1 MKKNIKLYSRTLLT
15 VPIVLAGLST
25 GLVHAEEV
33 ETPVSTN
40 NLTTTTENT
49 ETVTETTES
58 QTSVTP
64 VESSQSSTVETST
77 STSTSEGTISS
88 PASETSSTLS
98 SETSKPVSEVANS
111 RLTTSASSALRTAA
125 SVRSTPT
132 PRQEIV
138 SVQQIEQTLELKYNL
153 PVSSG
158 EVIRFAVWSDKN
170 SQDDIIWYSADQTGA
185 AYVELKKHKDY
196 GLYHIHTYS
205 DRSGRFTG
213 LNATSI
219 NVAAPK
225 PVSSKAVLKT
235 ESSFE
240 VTVTDVP
247 SHISSVSVPIWSDN
261 KGQDDIIW
269 YTAQKRADGS
279 YGVLVDTQKH
289 KTDTGTYHIHV
300 YGQNSQTGKL
310 DGLSATSLTVPA
322 RQITK
327 PVSAKAVLKTESSF
341 EVTITDVPSHI
352 SSISVPIWSE
362 TKGQD
367 DIIWYTAQKRADGS
381 YGVLVDTQKHKT
393 DTGTYHIHVYG
404 QNSQTGKLD
413 GLSATT
419 ITVPAPKATKPVSS
433 KAVLKTESSFEVTI
447 TDVPSHIS
455 SVSVPIWSENKG
467 QDDIIWYTAQKRAD
481 GSYGVLVDTQKHKTD
496 TGTYHIHVYGQ
507 NSQTGK
513 LDGLSATTLTVPAP
527 KATKPV
533 SSKAV
538 LKTESSFEV
547 TITDVPSHISS
558 VSVPIWSDNKGQD
571 DIIWYTAQ
579 KRADGSYGVLVDT
592 QKHKTDTG
600 TYHIHVYGQ
609 NSQTGKLDGLS
620 ATTISVPKRVMTK
633 ATMKTTSS
641 FEVTITD
648 VPSHV
653 SGVSV
658 PVWSENKGQDDI
670 IWYTAQK
677 RTDGSYGV
685 LIDTQKHKTDTGIY
699 HIHVYGQNSQTGKL
713 EGLSATQIT
722 LAARPDEKS
731 DKAVVT
737 TSYRGTGVYGLDIS
751 NVSKQGEVLF
761 AVWSDTNGQDDI
773 KWYGTKQITSSV
785 YFGTF
790 DTKQHK
796 NVGTYHIHVYQKI
809 DGKMSI
815 IGATAQNVTRNSYNL
830 PINRQG
836 DIRWGGLYYGLSNLA
851 MTGCVPTAL
860 SMVYSS
866 LKNETITPVVV
877 ANYLYNHTPHFN
889 KNFLGTSS
897 LGIFAATKNWGLK
910 SSVLNTQAEL
920 ASTLN
925 EGHYVV
931 AAVQGNKFVASANP
945 SVSHEIVL
953 SGYQN
958 GMTRVADPF
967 TGRTEWYSVARL
979 FNEASRDKD
988 DTAHK
993 GKPFIKITD

>member
-1 MKKNIKLYSRTLLT
+1 
-15 VPIVLAGLST
+15 PIVVATLSA

-247 SHISSVSVPIWSDN
+247 SHISSVSVPIWSET

-455 SVSVPIWSENKG
+455 SVSVPIWSDNKG
-467 QDDIIWYTAQKRAD
+467 QDDIIWYTAQKRTD

-513 LDGLSATTLTVPAP
+513 LDGLSATSITVPARQT
-527 KATKPV
+527 TKPV
-533 SSKAV
+533 STKAV

-547 TITDVPSHISS
+547 TVTDVPSHISS
-558 VSVPIWSDNKGQD
+558 VSVPIWSENNGQD

-579 KRADGSYGVLVDT
+579 KRTDGSYGVLVDT

-722 LAARPDEKS
+722 LAARPGEKS

>member
-419 ITVPAPKATKPVSS
+419 I
-433 KAVLKTESSFEVTI
+433 
-447 TDVPSHIS
+447 
-455 SVSVPIWSENKG
+455 
-467 QDDIIWYTAQKRAD
+467 
-481 GSYGVLVDTQKHKTD
+481 
-496 TGTYHIHVYGQ
+496 
-507 NSQTGK
+507 
-513 LDGLSATTLTVPAP
+513 TVPAP

>member
-15 VPIVLAGLST
+15 LPIVVATLSA

-240 VTVTDVP
+240 VTITDVP

-341 EVTITDVPSHI
+341 EVSITDVPSHI
-352 SSISVPIWSE
+352 SSVSVPIWSDN
-362 TKGQD
+362 KGQD

-455 SVSVPIWSENKG
+455 SVSVPVWSETKG
-467 QDDIIWYTAQKRAD
+467 QDDIIWYTAQKRTD

-513 LDGLSATTLTVPAP
+513 LDGLSATTITVPAL

-558 VSVPIWSDNKGQD
+558 VSVPIWSETKGQD

-579 KRADGSYGVLVDT
+579 KRTDGSYGVLVDT

-653 SGVSV
+653 SGVFV

>member
-1 MKKNIKLYSRTLLT
+1 
-15 VPIVLAGLST
+15 
-25 GLVHAEEV
+25 
-33 ETPVSTN
+33 
-40 NLTTTTENT
+40 LTTTTENT

-240 VTVTDVP
+240 VTITDVP

-341 EVTITDVPSHI
+341 EVSITDVPSHI
-352 SSISVPIWSE
+352 SSVSVPIWSDN
-362 TKGQD
+362 KGQD

-455 SVSVPIWSENKG
+455 SVSVPIWSETKG

-496 TGTYHIHVYGQ
+496 TGIYHIHVYGQ

-513 LDGLSATTLTVPAP
+513 LDGLSATTVTVPVP
-527 KATKPV
+527 QTTKPV
-533 SSKAV
+533 SAKAV
-538 LKTESSFEV
+538 LKTSSSFEV
-547 TITDVPSHISS
+547 
-558 VSVPIWSDNKGQD
+558 N
-571 DIIWYTAQ
+571 
-579 KRADGSYGVLVDT
+579 
-592 QKHKTDTG
+592 
-600 TYHIHVYGQ
+600 
-609 NSQTGKLDGLS
+609 
-620 ATTISVPKRVMTK
+620 
-633 ATMKTTSS
+633 
-641 FEVTITD
+641 ITD

-722 LAARPDEKS
+722 LAARPGEKS
-731 DKAVVT
+731 DKAIIT